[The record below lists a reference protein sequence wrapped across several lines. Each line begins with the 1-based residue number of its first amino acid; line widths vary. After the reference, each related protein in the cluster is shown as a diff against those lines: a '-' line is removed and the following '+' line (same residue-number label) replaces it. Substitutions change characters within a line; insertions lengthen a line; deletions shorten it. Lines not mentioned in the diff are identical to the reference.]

1 LIEKDWPAKVLSFW
15 FGELRPNDWFE
26 IKPET
31 DETIRQRFGKLHE
44 ELFAA
49 APSMAFDD
57 LDMAL
62 AGIIVFDQ
70 FPRNMFR
77 GTARAFATDDLAAA
91 IARKAIARSFDAE
104 VPEERRLF
112 LYMPLMHSENVADQ
126 EHCVSL
132 CAALKIDVVKHAV
145 EHRDVIARFGR
156 FPHRN
161 RALGRQNTAAEEA
174 FLSGHKGF
182 GQ

>member
-1 LIEKDWPAKVLSFW
+1 MIEKNWAAKVLSFW
-15 FGELRPNDWFE
+15 FDELKPEDWFE
-26 IKPET
+26 TRLET
-31 DETIRQRFGKLHE
+31 DETIRRRFGKLHE
-44 ELFAA
+44 GLFAD
-49 APSMAFDD
+49 APSMSFDD
-57 LDMAL
+57 PDTAL
-62 AGIIVFDQ
+62 AAIIVFDQ

-91 IARKAIARSFDAE
+91 IARKAVEGGFDAE
-104 VPEERRLF
+104 APEERKIF
-112 LYMPLMHSENVADQ
+112 FYMPLMHSENVADQ

-132 CAALKIDVVKHAV
+132 CAALKGDTVKYAI
-145 EHRDVIARFGR
+145 EHRDIIARFGR

-161 RALGRQNTAAEEA
+161 RMLGRQNTDAEQA